1 MTGASWFRAC
11 HDTAWVGEG
20 AQEVDESGRTWV
32 SVVWIEQGVQM
43 CTEVGERAQDVA
55 WVRKGV

>member
-1 MTGASWFRAC
+1 MRGASWFRAS
-11 HDTAWVGEG
+11 HDTAWVGEST
-20 AQEVDESGRTWV
+20 QEVGESGRTRM

-43 CTEVGERAQDVA
+43 CGEVGERAQDAA